1 MAEKETTKPSVRW
14 RKFLVKGTFWLSS
27 ELMLGLMGLDTVAD
41 YSEFLTRS
49 QAASHLGDAIATVT
63 ALL

>member
-1 MAEKETTKPSVRW
+1 MAEKDTIKPAVRW

-49 QAASHLGDAIATVT
+49 QVTSHIGDAIATVT
-63 ALL
+63 TLM